1 MLVANRWLITGFV
14 LFAFALSAMLLSQ
27 QTGAI
32 TAIAQAFEGFAGDH
46 PRLVPGGGLRGEVLT
61 KDSGTDNDAQWE
73 GVYPAGGSPGQYLT
87 LASSLPAAAT
97 TTTRFSLRW
106 ADVPEPRAT
115 ATFTGH
121 ATASSYA
128 ATGYTFPSGTADDEV
143 VWVFWNSLRP
153 AALVRYGDLPVATA
167 GQTTTQV
174 APLAVEMNGELVY
187 LGRTSGRELLAAYTT
202 SGGSRTLDIY
212 R

>member
-1 MLVANRWLITGFV
+1 MYNRWLITGFV

-32 TAIAQAFEGFAGDH
+32 TAIAQAFEGFAADH
-46 PRLVPGGGLRGEVLT
+46 PRLLPGGGLRGEVLT
-61 KDSGTDNDAQWE
+61 KDSGTDHDTQWE
-73 GVYPAGGSPGQYLT
+73 GVYPAGGAPGQYLT
-87 LASSLPAAAT
+87 LASSLSASAT
-97 TTTRFSLRW
+97 TTTRFSLEW
-106 ADVPEPRAT
+106 ADLPAPRAT
-115 ATFTGH
+115 ATFTGN
-121 ATASSYA
+121 ATSSSYA

-153 AALVRYGDLPVATA
+153 AALIRYGDLPIATT

-174 APLAVEMNGELVY
+174 APLAIEMDGEVVY
-187 LGRTSGRELLAAYTT
+187 LGRTAARELLAAYTT
-202 SGGSRTLDIY
+202 AGGARSLEIY